1 MNAIQLF
8 YGGLTLSVIALA
20 VTATLF
26 FVYQARLRRLP
37 ESTRYEDLRERLEGV
52 RAQLE
57 VFEKERQALRDQLH
71 DLERDAGAARG
82 VAAEAEEFK
91 RFLDE
96 NRNKAAEVEA
106 TLHRAETARQQL
118 AEANDGYQRART
130 EFEQIRDQCEA
141 ARHEAAEERR
151 NVDALQRQVT
161 TAKSELKDTQIRL
174 REASDKLAALT
185 GEKDGLAHQV
195 EKLRGEEAELQRQC
209 AEYEQKMAVMHDRSI
224 ELADVNSALEVD
236 GRKLHH
242 IREQIA
248 SEQQIQENILN
259 RTGRVSSLLSPDT
272 PTRLQ
277 DLFRPYLSPNGAPG
291 TFDAS
296 DEHLVLSQF
305 SDSLRESGLVFSER
319 TVLAFHTSLKIAD
332 ISPLVVLAGISGT
345 GKSLLPGLYAK
356 FFGLYFLPISIQ
368 PRWDGPQDLFGFYNY
383 MENRYKATELTRT
396 LWQMDLYNNPA
407 ADEPAQRIQDG
418 LALVLLDEMNLA
430 RVEYYFSE
438 LLSKLEMRR
447 SIDPNA
453 ADQRRIAEIEI
464 ESGAMSADEA
474 NLRLFVGGNVLFVGT
489 MNEDETTQAL
499 SDKVVDRANILRF
512 GKPTESAAELAD
524 LDRFGG
530 DSCLRL
536 EDWQRWQRQALPP
549 EAQTWMRNYLQRVNN
564 ALVRVGRPF
573 GYRVQQAI
581 EQYVANYPGQG
592 TAAHTTAFADQLEQ
606 KIIPKLIGL
615 DPTMDESHATYTELE
630 GVIQELDDPALL
642 TAFDAARDKPFFQ
655 WSGVDRG

>member
-1 MNAIQLF
+1 MTTIHLF
-8 YGGLTLSVIALA
+8 YSGLTLSVIALA
-20 VTATLF
+20 ITAALF
-26 FVYQARLRRLP
+26 FVYQGRLRRLP

-57 VFEKERQALRDQLH
+57 AFEKERQALRDQLH

-82 VAAEAEEFK
+82 VAAEAEALK

-96 NRNKAAEVEA
+96 NRHKAAEVEA
-106 TLHRAETARQQL
+106 TLHRAETTRQQL
-118 AEANDGYQRART
+118 TEAEAGYQRART
-130 EFEQIRDQCEA
+130 EFEQIRDQSEA
-141 ARHEAAEERR
+141 AKHEAAEERR
-151 NVDALQRQVT
+151 NVDALQRQIS

-174 REASDKLAALT
+174 RETSDKFAALS
-185 GEKDGLAHQV
+185 GEKDALAHQV
-195 EKLRGEEAELQRQC
+195 EKLRGEDAELQRQC
-209 AEYEQKMAVMHDRSI
+209 AEYEQKMAAMHDRSI
-224 ELADVNSALEVD
+224 ELSEVNSALEVD

-259 RTGRVSSLLSPDT
+259 RTDNVSSLLSPDT

-277 DLFRPYLSPNGAPG
+277 DLFRPYLSPNGAADPL
-291 TFDAS
+291 DAS
-296 DEHLVLSQF
+296 DENLVLRQF
-305 SDSLRESGLVFSER
+305 SDSLRSAGLVFSER

-332 ISPLVVLAGISGT
+332 IAPLVVLAGISGT

-356 FFGLYFLPISIQ
+356 FFGLHFLPISIQ

-396 LWQMDLYNNPA
+396 LWQMDRYNNPA

-464 ESGAMSADEA
+464 ESGAMSADET

-512 GKPTESAAELAD
+512 GKPAESAAELVN
-524 LDRFGG
+524 LDQFGG
-530 DSCLRL
+530 DSYLRL

-592 TAAHTTAFADQLEQ
+592 ASAHTTAFADQLEQ

-642 TAFDAARDKPFFQ
+642 TAFDVARDKPFFQ

>member
-1 MNAIQLF
+1 MTAIQLF
-8 YGGLTLSVIALA
+8 YSGLTLSVIALA
-20 VTATLF
+20 ITAALF
-26 FVYQARLRRLP
+26 FVYQGRLRRLP

-52 RAQLE
+52 RTQLE
-57 VFEKERQALRDQLH
+57 AFEKERQALRDQLH
-71 DLERDAGAARG
+71 DLERDAGTARG
-82 VAAEAEEFK
+82 VAAEAEELK

-106 TLHRAETARQQL
+106 TLHRAETTRQQL
-118 AEANDGYQRART
+118 TEAEDGYQRART
-130 EFEQIRDQCEA
+130 ELEQIRDQSEA
-141 ARHEAAEERR
+141 AKHEAAEERR
-151 NVDALQRQVT
+151 NVDALQRQIS

-174 REASDKLAALT
+174 REASDKFAALT

-195 EKLRGEEAELQRQC
+195 EKLRGEDAELQRQC
-209 AEYEQKMAVMHDRSI
+209 AEYEQKMAAMHDRSI

-259 RTGRVSSLLSPDT
+259 RTGNVSSLLSPDT

-277 DLFRPYLSPNGAPG
+277 DLFRPYLSPNGAADPL
-291 TFDAS
+291 DAS
-296 DEHLVLSQF
+296 DENLVLRQF
-305 SDSLRESGLVFSER
+305 SDSLREAGLVFSER

-396 LWQMDLYNNPA
+396 LWQMDRYNNPA
-407 ADEPAQRIQDG
+407 ADDPAQRIQDG

-489 MNEDETTQAL
+489 MNEDETTQSL

-512 GKPTESAAELAD
+512 GKPTESAADLAD
-524 LDRFGG
+524 LDQFGG
-530 DSCLRL
+530 GSYLRL
-536 EDWQRWQRQALPP
+536 EDWQRWQQQALPP

-592 TAAHTTAFADQLEQ
+592 TSAHTTAFADQLEQ

-642 TAFDAARDKPFFQ
+642 TAFEAARDKPFFQ

>member
-1 MNAIQLF
+1 MTAIQLF
-8 YGGLTLSVIALA
+8 YSGLTLSVIALA
-20 VTATLF
+20 ITAALF
-26 FVYQARLRRLP
+26 FVYQSRLRRLP

-57 VFEKERQALRDQLH
+57 AFEKERQALRDQLH
-71 DLERDAGAARG
+71 DLERDAGTARG
-82 VAAEAEEFK
+82 VAAEAEELK

-106 TLHRAETARQQL
+106 TLHRAETTRQQL
-118 AEANDGYQRART
+118 TEAKDDYQRARA
-130 EFEQIRDQCEA
+130 ELEKIRDQSEA
-141 ARHEAAEERR
+141 AKHEAAEERR
-151 NVDALQRQVT
+151 NVDALQRQIT

-174 REASDKLAALT
+174 HETSDKLTALT

-195 EKLRGEEAELQRQC
+195 EKLRSEDAELQRQC
-209 AEYEQKMAVMHDRSI
+209 AESEQKMAAMHDRSI
-224 ELADVNSALEVD
+224 ELADVNSSLEVD

-259 RTGRVSSLLSPDT
+259 RTGDVSSLLSPDT

-277 DLFRPYLSPNGAPG
+277 DLFRPYLSPN
-291 TFDAS
+291 DAADPLDAA
-296 DEHLVLSQF
+296 DENLVLRQF
-305 SDSLRESGLVFSER
+305 SDSLREAGLVFSER

-332 ISPLVVLAGISGT
+332 IAPLVVLAGISGT

-356 FFGLYFLPISIQ
+356 FFGLHFLPISIQ

-396 LWQMDLYNNPA
+396 LWQMDRYNNPA
-407 ADEPAQRIQDG
+407 ADDPAQRIQDG

-512 GKPTESAAELAD
+512 GKPTEPAAEVAD
-524 LDRFGG
+524 LDGFGG
-530 DSCLRL
+530 GSYLRL

-573 GYRVQQAI
+573 GFRVQQAI
-581 EQYVANYPGQG
+581 ELYVANYPGQG
-592 TAAHTTAFADQLEQ
+592 ASAHTTAFADQLEQ

-615 DPTMDESHATYTELE
+615 DPTMDESHAAYTELE